1 MAGDTF
7 CGVFVPPYMCK
18 HEEIVKWANEYVPR
32 FNKLSKDFQTHYY
45 TQSPLDSI
53 HDTVELMIIGINP
66 KGQSGNGER
75 ILTVDQ
81 FLEGN
86 HHWGERFN
94 DDGTINKKEWKYN
107 QGARFFMGYD
117 DFRHNDSIDNDKKTV
132 WTNLSPFE
140 SKKGSSDLRKELM
153 EEGIRSTLELIKILR
168 PKRIVLLGTNAFQV
182 IEKTLDSN
190 SGVIEY
196 SSVFSNVKAKVG
208 RIYNIPTICLSHP
221 SGKWEV
227 SNKFNS
233 ILVFIHGLAEIT
245 NKRGT
250 VKPLKD
256 VVDTMRNE
264 MKLWKE
270 RVSF

>member
-1 MAGDTF
+1 MEF
-7 CGVFVPPYMCK
+7 MSK
-18 HEEIVKWANEYVPR
+18 HEEIVNWANEYVPR
-32 FNKLSKDFQTHYY
+32 FNELSKKYKTHYY

-66 KGQSGNGER
+66 KGDYGNGER
-75 ILTVDQ
+75 ELTVEA
-81 FLEGN
+81 FLKGN
-86 HHWGERFN
+86 SCWEKRFN
-94 DDGTINKKEWKYN
+94 DDGTINKEWKYN

-117 DFRHNDSIDNDKKTV
+117 DFLHKDSIDNDEKTV

-140 SKKGSSDLRKELM
+140 SKSGSSDLRKELM

-182 IEKTLDSN
+182 IEKTLDNN
-190 SGVIEY
+190 SGIIEY

-208 RIYNIPTICLSHP
+208 RIYNIPTISLSHP

-233 ILVFIHGLAEIT
+233 MFVFIHGLAEIT
-245 NKRGT
+245 DKRGT

-256 VVDTMRNE
+256 VVEIMRNE
-264 MKLWKE
+264 IKLWKE
-270 RVSF
+270 RVSL